1 MVFSIRLAF
10 FGILTTFVI
19 VMYMIVWTHQGYE
32 LKEERKLVPPGNT
45 INRRDLSAPVKLV
58 ILGYLR
64 GGTTFFSE
72 IFNRNGNAF
81 FWFEPL
87 AVHYLHKYGVH
98 VDPIHIF
105 NGVRDSPIRMT
116 HEDENEVM
124 ETLDDLLN
132 CRYPTS
138 AVPVDYLSHR
148 FMLTGSRSVWKT
160 GYPRCVKKSMNMT
173 SIRNCYR
180 KLPRCSAPSSNCTS
194 ILAAL
199 RNNKGNVSKV
209 ESISRSKWKV
219 QAFRNWY
226 KCMKKVYES
235 QNIKACLKRTFLVER
250 CKETGIRVTKLIRL
264 SMETIQRLAEN
275 HPDWLFLYYVRD
287 PRGILK
293 SRESIRI
300 LSRQNIFEE
309 AKLLCSRMKS
319 DMHIFKEMT
328 KKYPDRFFFLQYEA
342 FAKEPVRKAK
352 GVYRLLGRTLPDSIV
367 KEIRK
372 MSQTAHNGNNMNT
385 NRKDPF
391 RVANAWQKNMTIHE
405 AKQIKLYCSDVYE
418 ALGYSI
424 SI

>member
-275 HPDWLFLYYVRD
+275 HPDWLFLYY
-287 PRGILK
+287 
-293 SRESIRI
+293 
-300 LSRQNIFEE
+300 
-309 AKLLCSRMKS
+309 
-319 DMHIFKEMT
+319 
-328 KKYPDRFFFLQYEA
+328 YEA